1 MADVAKVLDAGMG
14 IITNRI
20 AGAGTEPKYVAW
32 GTGTTAAANTDTGLQ
47 TAAAEARTT
56 GTSSRTQTNVA
67 NDTYQVIGKITC
79 ATAGKSITEVALYD
93 AATGGTG
100 FMRATHDAFVLA
112 VGDSIEYTIKTV
124 FDQA

>member
-20 AGAGTEPKYVAW
+20 AGAGAEPKYVAW

-67 NDTYQVIGKITC
+67 NDTYQVIGKITSLS
-79 ATAGKSITEVALYD
+79 TQSITEVCLYD
-93 AATGGTG
+93 APICGGNA
-100 FMRATHDAFVLA
+100 FMRATHDAFALNA
-112 VGDSIEYTIKTV
+112 GDSIEYTIKTV

>member
-67 NDTYQVIGKITC
+67 NDTYQVIGKITSLS
-79 ATAGKSITEVALYD
+79 TQSITEVCLYD
-93 AATGGTG
+93 AASGGNA
-100 FMRATHDAFVLA
+100 FMRATHDAFALNA
-112 VGDSIEYTIKTV
+112 GDSIEYTIKTV
-124 FDQA
+124 FDQAV